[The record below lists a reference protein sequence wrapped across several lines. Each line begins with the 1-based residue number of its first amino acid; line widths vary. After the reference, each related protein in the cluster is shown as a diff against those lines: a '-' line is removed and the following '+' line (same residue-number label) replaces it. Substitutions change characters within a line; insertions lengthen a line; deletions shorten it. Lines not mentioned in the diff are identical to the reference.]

1 MLVERIISLAANM
14 HRAEKQKIMAA

>member
-14 HRAEKQKIMAA
+14 HRAEKQEIMAA